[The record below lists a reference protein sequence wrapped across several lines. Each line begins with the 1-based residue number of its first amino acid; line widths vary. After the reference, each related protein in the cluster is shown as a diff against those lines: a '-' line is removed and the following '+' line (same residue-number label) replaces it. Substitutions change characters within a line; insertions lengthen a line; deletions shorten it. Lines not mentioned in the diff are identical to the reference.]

1 MICLA
6 VFTAASL
13 AGDSG
18 DGLLAVV
25 LLSTTPYVMTCSR
38 VYDIHLVRMAAIS
51 LVLMGLYCFHK
62 APSARTLILLVFTAL
77 LGQYL
82 CPLGTPYRFFILA
95 VFAPA
100 VWVVARGICRKEK
113 IGQYILTGLLLA
125 VIFLFP
131 LGKIFGYS
139 FHEWPMF
146 KFQLLQFLFYEP
158 VPTILPTISDDPRAL
173 LASVYALW
181 QVTLS
186 WPLNILYL
194 VGFAAFV
201 WRGSGDRVFWLL
213 AVVLPLVII
222 TVLYKRNIYYIANI
236 LPALS
241 VAVALGLGAL
251 CRRLPSPMRIILIL
265 LVFGLHLGY
274 VFHAVTPGS
283 LSPNWQNLFVAGRT
297 QYTPGYEQYALEA
310 IGSPAGLEDSKADF
324 HSRDLFRQ
332 SPRPLA
338 IGIIGKICIQTQL
351 PRELRWFGIF
361 SRELFCATDLIP
373 PPVSA
378 PPTRKFN
385 ISLTSESE
393 TSSLDLDYDAVVV
406 LPVFREPAEINT
418 AESILE
424 IYDLLVAA
432 CERKTLVYEG
442 FQVDLAETINLPA
455 LKIVRSRVADLSS
468 RYSRKLVKGN
478 YIIFIEPENA
488 ALGRQYESEN

>member
-1 MICLA
+1 LICLA